1 MRASTIMQ
9 RSLPLYLAILLAI
22 VSCAAG
28 AIIGSAHSLAVVDL
42 IGFFGAV
49 IGAIITILGAYAVFH
64 LQNRATDR
72 RQLGTITA
80 LLNNLRAAGEIMSG
94 ANGVLDPAACVNTA
108 MLSYMT
114 AQSVAQQIRANGPR
128 IAYVAQRL
136 EYSTAKQD
144 LIRLQRT
151 IEQGGGIATPDLEAR
166 GASVVGLADVLLDRL
181 KPGL

>member
-1 MRASTIMQ
+1 MQ

-72 RQLGTITA
+72 RQLGTITGKTVVPHFIVKPEILGGVIARIGDTVMDGSLARRLDA
-80 LLNNLRAAGEIMSG
+80 LRGRMLGRAI
-94 ANGVLDPAACVNTA
+94 
-108 MLSYMT
+108 
-114 AQSVAQQIRANGPR
+114 
-128 IAYVAQRL
+128 
-136 EYSTAKQD
+136 
-144 LIRLQRT
+144 
-151 IEQGGGIATPDLEAR
+151 
-166 GASVVGLADVLLDRL
+166 
-181 KPGL
+181 